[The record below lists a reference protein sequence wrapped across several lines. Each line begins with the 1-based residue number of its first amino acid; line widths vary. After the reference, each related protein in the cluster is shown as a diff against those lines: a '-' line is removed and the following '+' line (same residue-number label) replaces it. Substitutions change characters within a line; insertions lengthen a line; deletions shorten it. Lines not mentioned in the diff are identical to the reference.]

1 MQDYN
6 QTFAFIAALTGD
18 ADNTQISFRALHDTD
33 KGAEPRVFF
42 DTLANVWTQLVDL
55 QNHGYGIFCNV
66 NAMDGQGFHLENVS
80 AIRAHVV
87 DLDNASA
94 WQNMEAASAWNP
106 APTFGVQSSPG
117 KFHIYWVVTPYV
129 GNDFYSFTQ
138 RKLRQIFDGDKA
150 VIDASRVMRL
160 PGTLHLKNPAEPHL
174 VTAWSIGQP
183 TTIEAIEAVT
193 GHIDVT
199 EAVTVRHDL
208 GEPSLAAPS
217 LEWLQYALKVSD
229 PNTLDRPD
237 WIAFMSAFKQAG
249 SSLATDDQLFTMWS
263 DWCAQYDG
271 NDPAE
276 NVKQWRSIRQ
286 TQLGWKSIEARVPTV
301 KAMMQFGG
309 TPKSA
314 PTNQVGQEPET
325 PKPASS
331 ATTIDITA
339 TPALP
344 APPELDCSGELLTPQ
359 EQAIWFKG
367 CYFITE
373 IGKIMTPDNRFL
385 GATQF
390 NGLYGGKEFVISSKP
405 KVVNEAWQA
414 ATRGTLWS
422 VPKVD
427 HVRFFPH
434 LAHSEIFIDDLGRS
448 GINTYKPPI
457 ITAAAGDVSPFLQH
471 LELIMPDANDRRIL
485 LDYLAHN
492 IKFPGRKIPWA
503 PVIQS
508 AEGAGKGVFKA
519 IVRHC
524 MGQSYTHFPNAKEL
538 ADSGSKFNAWM
549 RHKTFI
555 LADEIKVDDR
565 RDMIEV
571 LKPMITEEHIEV
583 QAKGFDQKI
592 EDNFAN
598 WAFFSNYKDCIP
610 TDANSRRFALFFLS
624 IQSTADMVA
633 RGMGDTYFKGLY
645 DWLRAD
651 GLAHIAHYFQTYE
664 IAEGEIAMRAPDTS
678 STAEA
683 VVMSRTPLEA
693 LVIEHSEAGAPGFAG
708 GWVSCVAVQNAAR
721 EQGMKRPQT
730 RTVQTVLEKLGYVR
744 CGKAPR
750 AYFHEG
756 TQIAELYFFG
766 GVQDVAGFAAAQPGY
781 G

>member
-1 MQDYN
+1 MQNFEISYS
-6 QTFAFIAALTGD
+6 FIAALTGD
-18 ADNTQISFRALHDTD
+18 ADNTPVNFRALHDTD
-33 KGAEPRVFF
+33 KGAKPRVMF
-42 DTLANVWTQLVDL
+42 DTLANVWAQIVAL
-55 QNHGYGIFCNV
+55 QNEGYGIFCNV
-66 NAMDGQGFHLENVS
+66 NQLDGCGFHLENVA

-87 DLDNASA
+87 DLDNLSA

-106 APTFGVQSSPG
+106 APSLGVQSSPG
-117 KFHIYWVVTPYV
+117 KFHMYWFVKPYI
-129 GNDFYSFTQ
+129 GNDFYSFMQ

-160 PGTLHLKNPAEPHL
+160 PGTLHLKNPSAPHL
-174 VTAWSIGQP
+174 VTSWPIGQP
-183 TTIEAIEAVT
+183 TTVEALQQVT
-193 GHIDVT
+193 QHIDVT
-199 EAVTVRHDL
+199 EAVSVRHDL

-217 LEWLQYALKVSD
+217 LDWLKYALKVSD
-229 PNTLDRPD
+229 PNTLDRPE

-249 SSLATDDQLFTMWS
+249 STLATEDELYAIWAE
-263 DWCAQYDG
+263 WCAQYDG
-271 NDPAE
+271 NDDGE
-276 NVKQWRSIRQ
+276 NLKQWRSIRQ
-286 TQLGWKSIEARVPTV
+286 TQLGWKSIEARVPAV

-309 TPKSA
+309 TQREVSNPLA
-314 PTNQVGQEPET
+314 TNPESPET
-325 PKPASS
+325 APS
-331 ATTIDITA
+331 A

-344 APPELDCSGELLTPQ
+344 APPEPDCSGELLTPQ

-385 GATQF
+385 GSTQF

-434 LAHSEIFIDDLGRS
+434 LEHSEIFTDDLGRS
-448 GINTYKPPI
+448 GINIYKPPMI
-457 ITAAAGDVSPFLQH
+457 NSTPGDVSPFLRH
-471 LELIMPDANDRRIL
+471 LELIMPVENDRRIL

-492 IKFPGRKIPWA
+492 IKYPGRKIPWA

-519 IVRHC
+519 LVRHC

-592 EDNFAN
+592 EDNFSN

-610 TDANSRRFALFFLS
+610 TDANSRRFALFFLA
-624 IQSTADMVA
+624 IQSAADMSA
-633 RGMGDTYFKGLY
+633 RGMGDAYFKALY
-645 DWLRAD
+645 DWLRGD
-651 GLAHIAHYFQTYE
+651 GLANIAHYFQTYD
-664 IAEGEIAMRAPDTS
+664 IAEGGVPMRAPDTS

-693 LVIEHSEAGAPGFAG
+693 LVIENSEANVPGFCG
-708 GWVSCVAVQNAAR
+708 GWVSCVAVQKAAR
-721 EQGMKRPQT
+721 EQGMRRPQT
-730 RTVQTVLEKLGYVR
+730 RTVQTILEKLGYVR

-750 AYFHEG
+750 AYFQEG
-756 TQIAELYFFG
+756 TAIAELYHFG
-766 GVQDVAGFAAAQPGY
+766 NAMDVAGFAAAQPGY